1 MRVRMLA
8 LALGAAALSLC
19 SVSAFADEG
28 GWRHESRDTQR
39 EYRNDYRPGY
49 WREYRRDRW
58 DERRERC
65 EELRGRFERDRARYY
80 HELREGDWREARE
93 LRERMEWTGAALERC
108 GW

>member
-8 LALGAAALSLC
+8 LAVGVTAVSLV
-19 SVSAFADEG
+19 SVTAFADED
-28 GWRHESRDTQR
+28 GWRHEGRD
-39 EYRNDYRPGY
+39 YRPEYRPGY
-49 WREYRRDRW
+49 QHERW

-65 EELRGRFERDRARYY
+65 HELRERFERDRARYD

-93 LRERMEWTGAALERC
+93 LRERLRWSGAALDRC